1 MKFNGLFGK
10 HTYGESMKI
19 FKRYQK
25 ILSPSDSRIWY
36 CTKIAKKEK
45 DLIKS
50 LIA

>member
-1 MKFNGLFGK
+1 MDFLENIHMEEL
-10 HTYGESMKI
+10 MKI

-25 ILSPSDSRIWY
+25 VLSPSDSRIWY

>member
-1 MKFNGLFGK
+1 
-10 HTYGESMKI
+10 MKI

-25 ILSPSDSRIWY
+25 VLSPSDSRIWC